1 MTVQKADVKGAALPI
16 LREHELYGSVPS
28 ASKGQ
33 RRDLKGHTRPV
44 DSLRDR
50 GGQGILD
57 SDSCMFN
64 SRSIFAITHVDE
76 WPNVPYFFLPL
87 YVALLCNMSLMFE
100 IFRDLLLLY

>member
-16 LREHELYGSVPS
+16 LREHELYRSVPS

-44 DSLRDR
+44 DSLRDP
-50 GGQGILD
+50 GGQGIFG
-57 SDSCMFN
+57 SDSCMLN

-76 WPNVPYFFLPL
+76 WPSVFLSL
-87 YVALLCNMSLMFE
+87 HVALPCNMSLMFE
-100 IFRDLLLLY
+100 TFRELLLLY